1 MGLKLIFGRAG
12 SGKSKYCYNEIKKNI
27 ENKEKIYLITPEQF
41 SFTAETKLMEEID
54 TKAIMQAEVIHLSRL
69 AKRVIQELGIKTKTI
84 SKCGKAMLINYILTM
99 NKNNLTY
106 LSKSEQNIDIAISSI
121 TELKKHGVNIETLKK
136 QIETTENKYLKT
148 KLQDIS
154 IIYEQY
160 DKQIQENYI
169 DEADELSILAQNIN
183 KINWIKES
191 VIYIDEF
198 AGFTY
203 PEFQVIKELI
213 KYAKQVNITITTD
226 DLQNNQ
232 KPDTDIFY
240 PNKLTIEKLLNL
252 VNKNNLE
259 LEKPIEIDGQ
269 NRFKTLEL
277 KKVEKE
283 LFSNKSTRYEQNV
296 ENINI
301 FLAKNQYTEIENV
314 AKEITKLVREKNFR
328 YKEIAIITK
337 NIQKY
342 ANLAKVIFS
351 KYDIPIFIDEK
362 RELSQNV
369 IIQYILSVLDV
380 ILKDY
385 SRESLFQYIKMGFTK
400 ISDEDIFK
408 LENY

>member
-314 AKEITKLVREKNFR
+314 AKK
-328 YKEIAIITK
+328 
-337 NIQKY
+337 
-342 ANLAKVIFS
+342 
-351 KYDIPIFIDEK
+351 
-362 RELSQNV
+362 
-369 IIQYILSVLDV
+369 
-380 ILKDY
+380 
-385 SRESLFQYIKMGFTK
+385 
-400 ISDEDIFK
+400 
-408 LENY
+408 